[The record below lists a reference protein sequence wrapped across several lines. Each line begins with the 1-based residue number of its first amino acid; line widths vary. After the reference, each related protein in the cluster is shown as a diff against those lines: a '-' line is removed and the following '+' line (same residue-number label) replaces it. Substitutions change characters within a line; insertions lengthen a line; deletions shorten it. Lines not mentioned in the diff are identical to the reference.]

1 MNRIQKIAGIII
13 AACLL
18 GALPASAVDKDGN
31 FILVIDAGHG
41 GKDPGAVNGKNQEKS
56 INLNVALKM
65 GRLIEENCKNVKVI

>member
-1 MNRIQKIAGIII
+1 MIKTRIISAFIIT
-13 AACLL
+13 AFCFLWT
-18 GALPASAVDKDGN
+18 LPVMAVDKDGK

-65 GRLIEENCKNVKVI
+65 GKLIEEN